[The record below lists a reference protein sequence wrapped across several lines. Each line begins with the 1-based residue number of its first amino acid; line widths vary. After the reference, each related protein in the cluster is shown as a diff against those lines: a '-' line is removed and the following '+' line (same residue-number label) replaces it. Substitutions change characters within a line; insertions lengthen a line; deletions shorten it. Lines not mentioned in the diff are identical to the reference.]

1 MSKILEKSLRDA
13 RKEDKLTMGAKQV
26 LSSIKNSKLIVLSQS
41 IKKEMIEQIESDA
54 KKEKIPLVNFQ
65 GTSVALGRLC
75 GLQFRISTISF
86 TAIDDASIK
95 SILKDTEAEE
105 KKWITVVSIM
115 LV

>member
-13 RKEDKLTMGAKQV
+13 RKEDKLIMGTKQV
-26 LSSIKNSKLIVLSQS
+26 LNSVKNSKLIILSQS
-41 IKKEMIEQIESDA
+41 IKKEMFEKIESDA

-86 TAIDDASIK
+86 RSITDANIK
-95 SILKDTEAEE
+95 SILKDTVAEE
-105 KKWITVVSIM
+105 KNV
-115 LV
+115 

>member
-13 RKEDKLTMGAKQV
+13 RKEDQLTMGTKQV
-26 LSSIKNSKLIVLSQS
+26 LNSLKNSKLIVLSQS
-41 IKKEMIEQIESDA
+41 IKKEMFEKIETDA

-86 TAIDDASIK
+86 TAIDEAIIK
-95 SILKDTEAEE
+95 SILKDEE
-105 KKWITVVSIM
+105 TNV
-115 LV
+115 

>member
-13 RKEDKLTMGAKQV
+13 RKEDKLTMGTKQV

-41 IKKEMIEQIESDA
+41 IKKEMVEQIESDA

-86 TAIDDASIK
+86 TSIDDASIK
-95 SILKDTEAEE
+95 SILKDTEVEE
-105 KKWITVVSIM
+105 KDES
-115 LV
+115 L

>member
-13 RKEDKLTMGAKQV
+13 RKEDKLTMGSKQV
-26 LSSIKNSKLIVLSQS
+26 LNSIKNSKLIVLSQS
-41 IKKEMIEQIESDA
+41 IKKEMFEKIESDA

-86 TAIDDASIK
+86 TSIDDASIK

-105 KKWITVVSIM
+105 KND
-115 LV
+115 

>member
-105 KKWITVVSIM
+105 KNG
-115 LV
+115 

>member
-13 RKEDKLTMGAKQV
+13 RKEDKLTMGTRQV
-26 LSSIKNSKLIVLSQS
+26 LNSVKNSKLIILSQS
-41 IKKEMIEQIESDA
+41 IKKEMLEKIESDA

-86 TAIDDASIK
+86 TSIDDASIK
-95 SILKDTEAEE
+95 SILKDTETE
-105 KKWITVVSIM
+105 KKK
-115 LV
+115 